1 MIIQE
6 GEKVEEEELS
16 QDNSAVTS
24 PVAPVKKRVTKQLF
38 WWSHGYSYCQ
48 SAWGIT
54 ETWETV
60 QKIWKLNIYK

>member
-6 GEKVEEEELS
+6 GKKVEEEELS

-24 PVAPVKKRVTKQLF
+24 QVAPVKKVTEQLF
-38 WWSHGYSYCQ
+38 WWSHSYRYCQ
-48 SAWGIT
+48 LAWGIT

-60 QKIWKLNIYK
+60 QKIWKVNVYK